1 MPRLIVGGIDSGS
14 SCGDTSPCSSA
25 SPKPRI
31 VAGSPSTCLSSHSRG
46 VARRERRR
54 DEDEAQ
60 HWYALIAV
68 ASYALIAVASSASN
82 ATQSSAAVD
91 RRLRPG
97 GGFMIQRSAA
107 AADEMPSEF
116 RHLGENR
123 GLFCER
129 GCTAVVQRALPKR
142 CIQPKKKQA
151 VTPSPFCAA
160 GLLGTY
166 SRAQRLLSVL
176 SKSQKMSSLL
186 GARPGEAPSAS
197 SPVHLGTSP

>member
-116 RHLGENR
+116 RHLAENR
-123 GLFCER
+123 GRLPLR
-129 GCTAVVQRALPKR
+129 IGIQRALPKR

-151 VTPSPFCAA
+151 VTPSP
-160 GLLGTY
+160 LLRGRPPRHLLTCSALPVIPVQDQKNEQP
-166 SRAQRLLSVL
+166 SRSA
-176 SKSQKMSSLL
+176 
-186 GARPGEAPSAS
+186 PG
-197 SPVHLGTSP
+197 